1 MRIFVR
7 IGVLGEEVHH
17 TDIEMRMEIPFS
29 RRADPSRLRHI
40 LCNATPR
47 HLTEVT
53 EMEND
58 FSSMDS
64 TLGQSGAA
72 SSSSAAGSGNTGT
85 TGNTAN
91 TSNTGNTGSA
101 DAASSSGTSGSSDQR
116 FADRARD
123 LAGTAQ
129 GKLADMGSAVRE
141 RAGTMKDSLADAL
154 ETGADKLRT
163 RGSQTSTDGTLA
175 AATTAGSV
183 ATGDGRVAQVTDR
196 VATGMDKTADWLRD
210 ADLDGL
216 RTSIET
222 QVKEH
227 PGRTLLI
234 AAGLGYL
241 LGKALRK

>member
-1 MRIFVR
+1 M
-7 IGVLGEEVHH
+7 
-17 TDIEMRMEIPFS
+17 DIVMFADIPS
-29 RRADPSRLRHI
+29 IARHI
-40 LCNATPR
+40 LCNVQRR
-47 HLTEVT
+47 HLCEVI

-58 FSSMDS
+58 FSSIDS
-64 TLGQSGAA
+64 TLGPSGAA
-72 SSSSAAGSGNTGT
+72 SSSNAAG

-91 TSNTGNTGSA
+91 SGNTGNSGNTDATSA
-101 DAASSSGTSGSSDQR
+101 SGTSGNTDQR

-129 GKLADMGSAVRE
+129 GKLADVGSAVRE

-154 ETGADKLRT
+154 ETGADKLRS

-183 ATGDGRVAQVTDR
+183 STGDGRVAAVTDR